1 MKFRCSAIEMAFQVD
16 QSVAISAK
24 QQLQEQTEVL
34 KQELG
39 QVKTKLR
46 EKELEVIRAI
56 ENQDKINKDYQVLDK
71 LHKQLGNEFE
81 QTKDTLTESKN
92 VQKTQKAK
100 ITELQRLV
108 KQLEGKRAPNSGVAP
123 VEL

>member
-1 MKFRCSAIEMAFQVD
+1 M
-16 QSVAISAK
+16 
-24 QQLQEQTEVL
+24 L
-34 KQELG
+34 KQELR

-71 LHKQLGNEFE
+71 LHEQLGNELE

-92 VQKTQKAK
+92 VQKTQMAR

-108 KQLEGKRAPNSGVAP
+108 KHLEGELASNSGGAP